1 VNTQKEYYKELNLGT
16 MRVVISFKLEKSEID
31 FDPKMGFGALN
42 VVYSV
47 LAGALT
53 ISDASLKFSSLS

>member
-1 VNTQKEYYKELNLGT
+1 MKLVLT
-16 MRVVISFKLEKSEID
+16 FKLEKSEIE

-53 ISDASLKFSSLS
+53 ISDAPLKFAAL